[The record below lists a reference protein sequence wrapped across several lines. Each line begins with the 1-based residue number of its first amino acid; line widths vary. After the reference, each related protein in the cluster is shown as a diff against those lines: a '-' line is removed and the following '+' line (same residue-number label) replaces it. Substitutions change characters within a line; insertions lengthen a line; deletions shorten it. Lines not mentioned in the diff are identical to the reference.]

1 MPHGKRLTET
11 GTDVQAY
18 DAELVADRKEREK
31 KMKMI
36 LEQIRQDGM
45 ARVSTLSKQA
55 MRDEMS
61 RVVMQAWLDKV
72 APLLWL
78 SKQARR
84 DGIDR
89 VVRLARQD
97 RVARIIRLS
106 EQARRSAKIG

>member
-55 MRDEMS
+55 MRDEIA
-61 RVVMQAWLDKV
+61 RVVRQGWLDRV
-72 APLLWL
+72 APLIGL
-78 SKQARR
+78 SKQARQ

>member
-11 GTDVQAY
+11 GTDVQPY
-18 DAELVADRKEREK
+18 DAEVVADRKKREK

-55 MRDEMS
+55 MRDEIA
-61 RVVMQAWLDKV
+61 RVVRQGWLDRV
-72 APLLWL
+72 APLIGL
-78 SKQARR
+78 SKQARQ
-84 DGIDR
+84 DGVDA
-89 VVRLARQD
+89 VVRLARQE